1 MATHWFEVAV
11 NDPLLLKQ
19 FEAEQEGVRK
29 ASDEREAE
37 ALKAVLLDQLI
48 QVHPACM
55 AGVAQSA

>member
-1 MATHWFEVAV
+1 M